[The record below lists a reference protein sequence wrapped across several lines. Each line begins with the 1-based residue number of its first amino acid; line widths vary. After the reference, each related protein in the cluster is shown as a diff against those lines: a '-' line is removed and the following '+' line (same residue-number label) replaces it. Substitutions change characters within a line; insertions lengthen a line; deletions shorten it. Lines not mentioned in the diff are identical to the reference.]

1 MMADAPACGR
11 PATIYHP
18 PDAEWIPSESLRRAG
33 DALMSFF
40 IGIAGPWLVVS
51 ALLLMWHRRE
61 QERPVRV
68 TSAESGG
75 YPPRA

>member
-1 MMADAPACGR
+1 MMADAPLAGGPPR
-11 PATIYHP
+11 SIIT

-68 TSAESGG
+68 TSTESGG

>member
-1 MMADAPACGR
+1 
-11 PATIYHP
+11 
-18 PDAEWIPSESLRRAG
+18 
-33 DALMSFF
+33 MSFF

-61 QERPVRV
+61 VERPDRTVE
-68 TSAESGG
+68 AEPDG

>member
-1 MMADAPACGR
+1 
-11 PATIYHP
+11 
-18 PDAEWIPSESLRRAG
+18 
-33 DALMSFF
+33 MSFF

-68 TSAESGG
+68 TSAAESGG

>member
-1 MMADAPACGR
+1 
-11 PATIYHP
+11 
-18 PDAEWIPSESLRRAG
+18 
-33 DALMSFF
+33 MSFF

-61 QERPVRV
+61 QERPERPV
-68 TSAESGG
+68 SAEPGG

>member
-1 MMADAPACGR
+1 
-11 PATIYHP
+11 
-18 PDAEWIPSESLRRAG
+18 
-33 DALMSFF
+33 MSFF

-61 QERPVRV
+61 EQRPERTVEV
-68 TSAESGG
+68 EQGG

>member
-1 MMADAPACGR
+1 
-11 PATIYHP
+11 
-18 PDAEWIPSESLRRAG
+18 
-33 DALMSFF
+33 MSFF

-61 QERPVRV
+61 EERPAQTVP
-68 TSAESGG
+68 AETGG